1 MGYKMIEE
9 NEISLKELIL
19 ILLNEKKLIAIIT
32 ATFTILAIIVTLML
46 PKVYETQSQI
56 VFSIPE
62 SSSSRFGTFAF
73 PSQNIADYLPLLTSD
88 EVKNEVASILEIES
102 SGINPQ
108 VEFNKDNKYI
118 FVKTSASTP
127 ELAKQINDTLIETYI
142 NRIRVQYKLESI
154 NKFII
159 YYQNRINS
167 ITFQVDRTQ
176 SMLSEKQIF
185 LMDLDPKYTLQ
196 KALFADPK
204 TAALYADKF
213 NLDFSTLS
221 NDIILEEYVS
231 EKYLQIEAEV
241 IDLRTTLI
249 NLSEELKFS
258 EKLLSELNEEN
269 EQLESNFNTRNYN
282 MILNDE
288 LDLLNGYI
296 YQVSKAVLP
305 ENRISPKNS
314 VNVMLGFIFGLTISV
329 IYVFFKHYWKTETI

>member
-46 PKVYETQSQI
+46 PKVYEAQSQI

-221 NDIILEEYVS
+221 NDVILEEYVS

-269 EQLESNFNTRNYN
+269 DQLESNFNTRNYN
-282 MILNDE
+282 MILHDE
-288 LDLLNGYI
+288 LDLLDGYI
-296 YQVSKAVLP
+296 YQVSQAVLP

>member
-46 PKVYETQSQI
+46 PKVYEAQSQI

-221 NDIILEEYVS
+221 NDVILEEYVS

-269 EQLESNFNTRNYN
+269 DQLESNFNTRNYN
-282 MILNDE
+282 MILHDE
-288 LDLLNGYI
+288 LDLLDGYI
-296 YQVSKAVLP
+296 YQVSQAVLP

-314 VNVMLGFIFGLTISV
+314 VNVMLGFIFGLMISI
-329 IYVFFKHYWKTETI
+329 IYVFLKHYCKTGTK